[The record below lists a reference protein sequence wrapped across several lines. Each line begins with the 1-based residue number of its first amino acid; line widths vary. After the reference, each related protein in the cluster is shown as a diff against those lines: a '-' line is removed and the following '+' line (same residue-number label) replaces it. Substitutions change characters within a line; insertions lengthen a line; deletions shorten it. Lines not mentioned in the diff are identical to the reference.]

1 MSYNSV
7 LSRRTMFE
15 LLKDIFILFLFGF
28 LTFATTIA
36 KAQESTTTKEFTEN
50 SNKLV
55 AYTDVP
61 SLAASEFYTIKVRSA
76 ATKNEWVECYANI
89 TRSLW
94 STIPIAGTGNKEHYY
109 AYVKDWSHTYC
120 NIEMSNNQTVEFAI
134 TAKNGFKIRGR
145 DFDIANAH
153 PEQKASTPTVINNVV
168 YFTINNPAQITIDIN
183 GQMDEVN
190 TGNGYSGPPIHTV
203 SIFANPIIDKPSLT
217 DPNVLVVEP
226 GVKPPS
232 NLGTKTTLYFKPGVH
247 DIGRGF
253 PILANKKYYIPGD
266 AIVYGTLFNGAA
278 SGANIRIYG
287 YGTLSGDRIKH
298 HNYDPAG
305 NVLTPTGLDDKSWK
319 LIWSVNSSNFRI
331 DGVSLMNCPKH
342 TANIGV
348 NGANLAT
355 QTSARWVKIITWRS
369 NGDGI
374 GSIDEI
380 SDSFIRTQDD
390 CTYVKGDRVR
400 TVFWTDVN
408 GTVFSMAGMDWAG
421 GRAMKVEDCD
431 IIYARHNSLNW
442 DGGRVFAKRG
452 EQAGGNTVTTT
463 VNVTFKDIRITDPF
477 QTLETFYIT
486 SINKNL
492 QTSGGYGGI
501 VFQNISSVRVPL
513 STHNRIIGQPTGIWN
528 DITFDN
534 VVLGG
539 KKILSRSD
547 FAAMNEPYVT
557 NVKFLPTLTIKNFE
571 QKKNPIN
578 IHTDLASNKL
588 VVSSIDSD
596 ISGVSLIDIS
606 GKVLYAD
613 DIVNNN
619 RSIDLSSF
627 SSGLIVVKV
636 VCTSGTYTQKFL
648 KN

>member
-1 MSYNSV
+1 MNHNKV
-7 LSRRTMFE
+7 LFRNKTFK
-15 LLKDIFILFLFGF
+15 LLKAVFFSCLI
-28 LTFATTIA
+28 FATATI
-36 KAQESTTTKEFTEN
+36 KAQEIPTSEEYSEGST
-50 SNKLV
+50 KLV
-55 AYTDVP
+55 VYKDVKG
-61 SLAASEFYTIKVRSA
+61 LASSEFYTIKVRSA

-109 AYVKDWSHTYC
+109 AYVKDWSHTYS
-120 NIEMSNNQTVEFAI
+120 NIEMSNNQTVEVAI
-134 TAKNGFKIRGR
+134 TAKNGYKIRGR
-145 DFDIANAH
+145 DFDKANAH
-153 PEQKASTPTVINNVV
+153 PADKASAPTVDNNVV
-168 YFTINNPAQITIDIN
+168 YFTINKPGQVTIDIN

-203 SIFANPIIDKPSLT
+203 SFFANPIIDKPLIG
-217 DPNVLVVEP
+217 DPNVLVVNP
-226 GVKPPS
+226 GQIPPS
-232 NLGTKTTLYFKPGVH
+232 NFTQKTLYFLPGVH

-253 PILANKKYYIPGD
+253 PIVANKNYYIPGD

-287 YGTLSGDRIKH
+287 YGTLSGDRVKH

-305 NVLTPTGLDDKSWK
+305 NILTPNGLDDKSWK
-319 LIWSVNSSNFRI
+319 LIWSVNSTNFRI

-390 CTYVKGDRVR
+390 CTYVKGDRLR
-400 TVFWTDVN
+400 SVFWTDVN

-421 GRAMKVEDCD
+421 GRPMRVEDCD

-452 EQAGGNTVTTT
+452 EQAGGNGVTTT

-486 SINKNL
+486 SINKNN
-492 QTSGGYGGI
+492 QTSGGFGGI
-501 VFQNISSVRVPL
+501 TFQNVSSVKAPL
-513 STHNRIIGQPTGIWN
+513 PTHNRIIGQPTGIWDN
-528 DITFDN
+528 ITFDN
-534 VVLGG
+534 VILGG

-557 NVKFLPTLTIKNFE
+557 NVLFLPTLSIKNFE
-571 QKKNPIN
+571 PKKSPVN
-578 IHTDLASNKL
+578 IHTDLSSNQL
-588 VVSSIDSD
+588 VVSCEATDIKSIQ
-596 ISGVSLIDIS
+596 LIDVS
-606 GKVLYAD
+606 GKVLYTDA
-613 DIVNNN
+613 VEKNN
-619 RSIDLSSF
+619 RSIDLSPY

-636 VCTSGTYTQKFL
+636 VCTSGTYTHKIL
-648 KN
+648 KQ